1 MRAEEAD
8 ELACHEAACSAAF
21 LPAPDGCFQVLAA
34 ADAPVVEPA
43 TDSPADGH
51 VLGAQSDVPVRND
64 PDEASSAVG
73 FSGGDD
79 GALDDIDDPSD
90 PDDASVEWACASAAP
105 TAALEGAAAGA
116 GTPGPRCDLHR
127 YRRVGPDRPP
137 KVRLPFF

>member
-1 MRAEEAD
+1 M
-8 ELACHEAACSAAF
+8 
-21 LPAPDGCFQVLAA
+21 
-34 ADAPVVEPA
+34 VEPA

-64 PDEASSAVG
+64 PDDASSAVG

-105 TAALEGAAAGA
+105 AAAPEGAAAGA
-116 GTPGPRCDLHR
+116 GTPGPQMRSSPISPR
-127 YRRVGPDRPP
+127 GTGPSAESSST
-137 KVRLPFF
+137 FFR